1 MEINLSNQGISD
13 FPRELCFQKG
23 VVSLILEN
31 NNLLDLPKEIIN
43 LINLKEVN
51 LLGNNIS
58 LNENQ
63 KIWLKRLRESG
74 CDVKISDN
82 PDDYNIRN
90 ERSKLN
96 MNYKQPDAQKQLREN
111 EEKAYFFKLP
121 RITDLTP
128 DQQLA
133 LDEVEAIAISGGAG
147 TGKTVVSLWRHLNNM
162 QVLNKTS
169 VLVTYTKTLGFYIQM
184 SLDSI
189 ENKDKFQKEN
199 KIPPSNQVFII
210 MNFPAEQNWKVSE
223 IIIDEAQDLKFETL
237 QEIAVH
243 GDLISYGADFN
254 QKLYTGRVTEDEIE
268 ELFPNN
274 AVYDLQRIF
283 RNSYH
288 ILNFVKSLLPN
299 FSINQDSLNL
309 LLNGDQLHNIK
320 PHIGIK
326 PKLLITQN
334 FDNEINKIIE
344 IINSFESDTHNIA
357 ILLPFGSNGE
367 ESVENYHTLLSN
379 KSINCSKYY
388 NGMRTNN
395 IEISNIH
402 VTTYKSAKGLEFD
415 TVIIPFIH
423 KFRDFINR
431 SHTTKVNEEDY
442 YVAFTRTKSNLYL
455 FSNEEL
461 DFISN
466 KLCDIN
472 KVHSTAIMS
481 APVIDIDEDEIPYL
495 I

>member
-1 MEINLSNQGISD
+1 M
-13 FPRELCFQKG
+13 
-23 VVSLILEN
+23 
-31 NNLLDLPKEIIN
+31 
-43 LINLKEVN
+43 
-51 LLGNNIS
+51 
-58 LNENQ
+58 
-63 KIWLKRLRESG
+63 
-74 CDVKISDN
+74 
-82 PDDYNIRN
+82 
-90 ERSKLN
+90 
-96 MNYKQPDAQKQLREN
+96 
-111 EEKAYFFKLP
+111 AYYFKLP
-121 RITDLTP
+121 LITDLTP

-133 LDEVEAIAISGGAG
+133 LNELEAISISGGAG
-147 TGKTVVSLWRHLNNM
+147 TGKTVVSLWRHLNIM

-169 VLVTYTKTLGFYIQM
+169 ILVTYTKTLGFYIQM
-184 SLDSI
+184 SLNSI

-210 MNFPAEQNWKVSE
+210 MNFPAKQNWKVAE
-223 IIIDEAQDLKFETL
+223 IIIDEAQDLKLETL

-254 QKLYTGRVTEDEIE
+254 QQLYTGTVTENEIE

-274 AVYDLQRIF
+274 EAYDLQRIF

-288 ILNFVKSLLPN
+288 VLNFVKSVLPN

-309 LLNGDQLHNIK
+309 LLNGDQLNNIK

-334 FDNEINKIIE
+334 FDDEIIKIIE
-344 IINSFESDTHNIA
+344 IINSFKSDTHNIA

-379 KSINCSKYY
+379 KNINCSKYY

-415 TVIIPFIH
+415 TVIIPFIN

-431 SHTTKVNEEDY
+431 SHATRVNEEDY

-455 FSNEEL
+455 FSNKEL
-461 DFISN
+461 DFISTN
-466 KLCDIN
+466 LCDIN
-472 KVHSTAIMS
+472 KVDNSAIIPIS
-481 APVIDIDEDEIPYL
+481 EDEIPF
-495 I
+495 